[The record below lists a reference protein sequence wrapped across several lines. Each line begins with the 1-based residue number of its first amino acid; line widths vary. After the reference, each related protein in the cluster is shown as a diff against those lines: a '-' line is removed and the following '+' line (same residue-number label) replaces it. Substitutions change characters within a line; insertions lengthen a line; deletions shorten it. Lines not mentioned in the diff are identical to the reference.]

1 MIIQPSNIQP
11 QPISVLLGHSLK
23 TGKRI
28 WLSQFPFLFL
38 IVSLL
43 FWSEQALTGWA
54 QSQQLKEA
62 FSPLIMTP
70 VNGILLSLYFVYV
83 GIVLKRSHLGTQWDQ
98 QLQALTA
105 FGSLVPVVIL
115 ASLLE
120 FAGVALGTLLLI
132 IPGIL
137 LMIWFTVFP
146 QVIAFE
152 GMGAIAALK
161 RSLFLVKGSTLR
173 VLGIILIF
181 AVVRAVLQYLPGFL
195 FPAIASQPAIAFLLF
210 LIREMLILPF
220 EGAAYYLLYLELRT
234 RKEAFDFDVYQE
246 ESSRM

>member
-1 MIIQPSNIQP
+1 M
-11 QPISVLLGHSLK
+11 
-23 TGKRI
+23 
-28 WLSQFPFLFL
+28 
-38 IVSLL
+38 
-43 FWSEQALTGWA
+43 
-54 QSQQLKEA
+54 
-62 FSPLIMTP
+62 
-70 VNGILLSLYFVYV
+70 

-195 FPAIASQPAIAFLLF
+195 FPAIASQLTIAFLLF